1 MAAVP
6 EGVRVEDLRMH
17 LYNAWLPPPV
27 AAAARGEA
35 ASFASAV
42 RAAADAWRPGDPDS
56 AYATLKWISVFDLFI
71 KAKSDI
77 APEDVQALVK
87 LGLEIFHA
95 SQNKFVVQIKWG
107 GLLIRLLRKHGKKL
121 SLDVQWRP
129 LYDTLIRTH
138 FKGNM
143 GPEGWKVRK
152 QHFETVTSL
161 VRASRNF
168 FPEGA
173 AAEIWSEFRTLLEN
187 PWHNSAFEGVGFL
200 RLFLPANLR
209 NMDHFTI
216 DWIAQCLD
224 IWDSVTNCNF
234 WDIQWASIIAR
245 CIKNSRAVNWDD
257 FLPLLFTRYLNMFEV
272 PISGGS
278 GSYPFPVEVPGNTRF
293 LFSSKTRTLS
303 KAIAKSVV
311 YLLKPKSLAFEYFEK
326 LINFLE
332 QFYHPSNGGR
342 WTYSLERFLRYL
354 VVYFEKRL
362 QHEQFDTMVEEH
374 YQLCL
379 GKEERA
385 AFIKVVLKLLDR
397 GQYSKDSSL
406 AETVSVTT
414 SILSYIEP
422 TIVLPF
428 VERNFQLALETTTA
442 THQLKNAVTSVA
454 FSGRALLLCSFYS
467 SRSDDSSVVNSF
479 SDVIVASLSNAL
491 LGMDAND
498 PPKTI
503 ATMQLIGSIFSNLAT
518 VGVSDDVPA
527 FLQSSTLSNWL
538 DEFFSRLFSVLQN
551 LESTSPVN
559 EGYQTSFMSGTF
571 LVEDSPYYFCMLEIL
586 LGKLSKPLFNQSLKR
601 IAKFVNANILPGATS
616 EVGLLC
622 CACVHSCPEEASVYL
637 VKPILLTIMSSFE
650 GTPTTSYVGRVVPD
664 KTSKK
669 STLSP
674 ALETALDYYLRVL
687 AIAISYAGPVLLNY
701 REELNHIITSAFQ
714 APSWKVNV
722 AGDHL
727 LRSLL
732 GNLVFYYT
740 IDQYKPFPCQPIGCI
755 IEPWGC
761 SKAHQEREV
770 ELFNFPPK
778 WHDPSQEE
786 LCFANEL
793 LHFHFQSAL
802 EDLLTICQAK
812 VHSETGDEKEHL
824 KVTLLRIYSALH
836 GVMSC
841 LPEIRPSYKSGRS
854 EEVESIFFI
863 AGSAGS
869 TVGSSEMR
877 EKAAEFVHIACR
889 YLLKERTDDSILL
902 ALVVR
907 IIDALVNYGSLE
919 YQEWSSHVQAWK
931 LESASIIEP
940 PCNFIVPFHTQ
951 GKKRPRWALIDKANL
966 HSTWRCSQSSYHR
979 YRTNADVSPSGL
991 MISLMNDLLDLS
1003 LHNYETVRLYA
1014 GRSLTKL
1021 LKRWPPLISNCVLAL
1036 TENLR
1041 NPKAPEHVVLGSCS
1055 ILTSQTAL
1063 RHLTTDSVSLSSFV
1077 MGILESSHHES
1088 LKCQK
1093 AITELFV
1100 MYNILFT
1107 GISRSF
1113 FINSENQSDKPGF
1126 LSLVSQIN
1134 ALGFETTSLHWRYN
1148 LMADRVLL
1156 LLILASR
1163 SESGLYS
1170 QILAKTAG
1178 HFLRNLKSP
1187 LPHSRMLAISALNT
1201 LLQGSPHKVS
1211 PQDSQQLLDHPEDG
1225 NASLIGGILN
1235 EIVQEEGFMTETL
1248 NSLSHVHIISDNDGS
1263 SKVSYGA
1270 SSFQS
1275 RSDKEITYFY
1285 FDFSASWPRTP
1296 SWISLVGGHTFY
1308 SSFARIFKRLIQ
1320 QCGTPVMSS
1329 IQTALEEFLNS
1340 KERSRQCVAAEAMA
1354 GMLHSD
1360 ITGNLQSGNN
1370 WLMVQLQKIMLS
1382 PSVESAPEWAA
1393 CIRYAVTGKERS
1405 GTRAPVLRQKVLECL
1420 CNSVPHSMETSILA
1434 KRYSFLSVA
1443 LIEISPLKMS
1453 PAEKQYHVKI
1463 LDELLDNMNH
1473 SSAQVREAIG
1483 VAMCITCSNM
1493 RLSGSFGTGCSPEE
1507 LCGDVSMI
1515 EETGN
1520 EYWSK
1525 RLTDGANELAVSIQN
1540 SIQSKKLESTS
1551 DLAED
1556 SVDHREDANAKRMET
1571 IFHFM
1576 IASLKSGRSSVL
1588 LDIIIGLLY
1597 PVLSLQET
1605 SNKELSLL
1613 AKSAFELLK
1622 WRILPRPYLETA
1634 ISSILSS
1641 VNDRNWRTR
1650 SALLSYLRTFMYR
1663 HTFILSRSEKSQI
1676 WQTIDKLLVD
1686 SQVEVREH
1694 AAGVLASLMKG
1705 IGEDL
1710 SKDFRDR
1717 SYAQAQHILNA
1728 RRKNSKSDHSIA
1740 TIHGAVLA
1748 LTASVLSV
1756 PYDMPSWLPAH
1767 VTLLA
1772 GFIWEPSPIRS
1783 TVTKAVAEFKRTHAD
1798 TWSIQKDAF
1807 TEEELEVLRDTSSSS
1822 SYFA

>member
-1 MAAVP
+1 
-6 EGVRVEDLRMH
+6 MH
-17 LYNAWLPPPV
+17 LYNAWLPPAV

-35 ASFASAV
+35 AAFAGAV
-42 RAAADAWRPGDPDS
+42 KAVAGAWRPGDPDS

-77 APEDVQALVK
+77 APEDVQALME
-87 LGLEIFHA
+87 LGFEIFRA

-107 GLLIRLLRKHGKKL
+107 GLLVRLLRKHGKRL
-121 SLDVQWRP
+121 SLGVQWRP

-138 FKGNM
+138 FKRNM
-143 GPEGWKVRK
+143 GPEGWKVRQ

-161 VRASRNF
+161 VRASRSY

-173 AAEIWSEFRTLLEN
+173 AAEIWSEFRPLLEN

-200 RLFLPANLR
+200 KLFLPANSR
-209 NMDHFTI
+209 NQDHFTI

-245 CIKNSRAVNWDD
+245 CIKNSRSVNWDD

-272 PISGGS
+272 PISTGN
-278 GSYPFPVEVPGNTRF
+278 GSYPFPVEVPRNIRF
-293 LFSSKTRTLS
+293 LFSSKTRSPS
-303 KAIAKSVV
+303 KAIAKSIV
-311 YLLKPKSLAFEYFEK
+311 YLLNPKSSALEYFEK

-362 QHEQFDTMVEEH
+362 QHEQFGTTDDKH
-374 YQLCL
+374 DQFFL

-385 AFIKVVLKLLDR
+385 GFIKVILKLLDR
-397 GQYSKDSSL
+397 GQYSKDDSL
-406 AETVSVTT
+406 AEMVSIAT
-414 SILSYIEP
+414 SILSYAEP
-422 TIVLPF
+422 SLVLPF
-428 VERNFQLALETTTA
+428 VATNFHLALETTTA

-454 FSGRALLLCSFYS
+454 YSGRALLLS
-467 SRSDDSSVVNSF
+467 SLISSQSDDSSVVNSF
-479 SDVIVASLSNAL
+479 SDLIVASLSNAL

-527 FLQSSTLSNWL
+527 FLQASTLSNWL

-551 LESTSPVN
+551 LESSSPIN
-559 EGYQTSFMSGTF
+559 EGYQSPFMSGTF
-571 LVEDSPYYFCMLEIL
+571 LVEDSPHYFCMLEIL
-586 LGKLSKPLFNQSLKR
+586 LGKLSKPLFSQSLKR
-601 IAKFVNANILPGATS
+601 IAKFVTANILPGATS

-622 CACVHSCPEEASVYL
+622 CACVHSHPEEASVYL
-637 VKPILLTIMSSFE
+637 VKPILKIIMSSFE
-650 GTPTTSYVGRVVPD
+650 GTPTTGYVGRIVPNE
-664 KTSKK
+664 TSKQAA
-669 STLSP
+669 LSP
-674 ALETALDYYLRVL
+674 ALETALGYYLRVL
-687 AIAISYAGPVLLNY
+687 ALAISYAGPVLLNY
-701 REELNHIITSAFQ
+701 REELKQIITSAFQ
-714 APSWKVNV
+714 APSWKVNG

-732 GNLVFYYT
+732 GNLVSYYPM
-740 IDQYKPFPCQPIGCI
+740 DQYKPFTCQPIANI

-761 SKAHQEREV
+761 SKAHQDREV
-770 ELFNFPPK
+770 EMLNFPPK
-778 WHDPSQEE
+778 WHDPSQDE
-786 LCFANEL
+786 LSFANEL
-793 LHFHFQSAL
+793 LQVHFQSAL
-802 EDLLTICQAK
+802 EDLLTICQTK

-824 KVTLLRIYSALH
+824 KVTLLRIHSALH

-841 LPEIRPSYKSGRS
+841 LPEMRPSYKDGRS
-854 EEVESIFFI
+854 KEVEPTFFI

-907 IIDALVNYGSLE
+907 VIDALMNYGSLE
-919 YQEWSSHVQAWK
+919 YDEWSSHVQAWK
-931 LESASIIEP
+931 LESAAIIEA
-940 PCNFIVPFHTQ
+940 PCNFIVPFHAQ
-951 GKKRPRWALIDKANL
+951 GKKRPRWALVDKAHL
-966 HSTWRCSQSSYHR
+966 HNTWRCSQSSYHR
-979 YRTNADVSPSGL
+979 YRTNVDISPSDL
-991 MISLMNDLLDLS
+991 MINLMNDLLDLS
-1003 LHNYETVRLYA
+1003 LHNYETVRSYA

-1021 LKRWPPLISNCVLAL
+1021 LKRWPSLISNCVLTL

-1041 NPKAPEHVVLGSCS
+1041 NAKAPEHVVLGSCS
-1055 ILTSQTAL
+1055 TLASQTVL
-1063 RHLTTDSVSLSSFV
+1063 RHLTTDSVSLSSFI

-1100 MYNILFT
+1100 KYNIRFS

-1113 FINSENQSDKPGF
+1113 FKNSESQADKPGF
-1126 LSLVSQIN
+1126 TSLVSQIN
-1134 ALGFETTSLHWRYN
+1134 ALGFETNSLHWRYN
-1148 LMADRVLL
+1148 LMANRVLL

-1163 SESGLYS
+1163 SESGIHS
-1170 QILAKTAG
+1170 QILAETAG
-1178 HFLRNLKSP
+1178 HFLRNLKSQ

-1201 LLQGSPHKVS
+1201 LLQGSPHKTS
-1211 PQDSQQLLDHPEDG
+1211 SQDSQQSLDCPQEFNISSTG
-1225 NASLIGGILN
+1225 EILN
-1235 EIVQEEGFMTETL
+1235 EIIREEGFMNETL

-1263 SKVSYGA
+1263 SKASYGA

-1275 RSDKEITYFY
+1275 GSDKAITYFY

-1296 SWISLVGGHTFY
+1296 SWISLVGGDTFY

-1320 QCGTPVMSS
+1320 QCGMPVLCSL
-1329 IQTALEEFLNS
+1329 QTALEEFLSS

-1360 ITGNLQSGNN
+1360 ITGSLESENN
-1370 WLMVQLQKIMLS
+1370 WLMVQLQKIMLA
-1382 PSVESAPEWAA
+1382 PSVESVPEWAA

-1420 CNSVPHSMETSILA
+1420 CSSVPQSMATSVLA

-1443 LIEISPLKMS
+1443 LIEISAPKMS
-1453 PAEKQYHVKI
+1453 PAEEQYHVKI
-1463 LDELLDNMNH
+1463 LDELLDNMSH

-1483 VAMCITCSNM
+1483 VAMCVACSNM
-1493 RLSGSFGTGCSPEE
+1493 RLSGLFRPGCSPDDV
-1507 LCGDVSMI
+1507 CGDVRMI
-1515 EETGN
+1515 EQTGN
-1520 EYWSK
+1520 EYWSR
-1525 RLTDGANELAVSIQN
+1525 RLTDGANELSLSIQN
-1540 SIQSKKLESTS
+1540 SIQSKQLGSTS
-1551 DLAED
+1551 DSATENGL
-1556 SVDHREDANAKRMET
+1556 DHKEDADSKRMET

-1588 LDIIIGLLY
+1588 LDVIIGLVY

-1605 SNKELSLL
+1605 SNKDLSLL
-1613 AKSAFELLK
+1613 AKSAFQLLK
-1622 WRILPRPYLETA
+1622 WKIIRRPFLETA
-1634 ISSILSS
+1634 ISAILSS
-1641 VNDRNWRTR
+1641 VNDPNWRTR
-1650 SALLSYLRTFMYR
+1650 SALLSYLRTFTYR
-1663 HTFILSRSEKSQI
+1663 HTFILSGSEKSQI
-1676 WQTIDKLLVD
+1676 WQTIEKLLVD
-1686 SQVEVREH
+1686 NQVEVREQ

-1705 IGEDL
+1705 IDKEL

-1717 SYAQAQHILNA
+1717 SYAQAQRIIDA
-1728 RRKNSKSDHSIA
+1728 RRRNSKSGHSVA
-1740 TIHGAVLA
+1740 AIHGAVLA

-1772 GFIWEPSPIRS
+1772 HFIREPSPVRS

-1807 TEEELEVLRDTSSSS
+1807 TEDQLEVLRDTSSSS